1 MKRRTF
7 LGGLATAA
15 AGLTIPDL
23 RFAAARSPIEEPHF
37 PNRLYQFIW
46 RNWELANLDRMALVV
61 QTIPAKLG
69 QMGRSLGLPEKPQ
82 LSSNQQQRIYIT
94 VIRQNWHLLPNEQII
109 TLLGWTPDRFEF
121 TLREDDFL
129 DHKLGPKPDCL
140 PVVFSDPTVAETR
153 RAAEIRT
160 IIESSVAEHSVQAEP
175 AFAFV
180 ERLSRMR
187 FTPLRDPA
195 AVAGPDRVDI
205 SGWTVEAEAP
215 VDRKIGERL
224 AEYLRVA
231 MGAKTGAAKGKS
243 VRLTL
248 GTGEGEK
255 EGFSVEVDS
264 SRVVLTGTNVPG
276 LLQGIYWLQDRMES
290 DGGPFL
296 LKGRTNRTALLSPR
310 YLYSFFALYGDPL
323 LEAEID
329 PFPEGYLERLG
340 RSGIGGLWMQAVLST
355 LAPSKLFPEFG
366 RRSDERLAN
375 LNRLVQ
381 RAKRAGLK
389 IYLYI
394 NEPRAKPPEFFE
406 QRQEI
411 RGATSQGLHA
421 ICTTP
426 QIVRDWI
433 SDSLAHV
440 FDRVPELGGVF
451 SITMSENFTNCHSK
465 FRPETCPRCS
475 KRTNWEVVG
484 EVLEA
489 IHSGVRRSSK
499 SAEVITWD
507 WGWPSE
513 MARNL
518 IPKLLPGTKLLSVS
532 EWSTPIER
540 GGIRTEIG
548 EYSISVVGPGPRATA
563 HWKLARDAGL
573 VAMAK
578 TQFNNTWEISA
589 VPYIPVPNLVA
600 RHAENLL
607 RAGIGGIQASW
618 TLGGYPSPNLD
629 VAKEFYFTPTRSAE
643 EILKEVAVRRSGAKA
658 APLILEAWRGFSEAF
673 ELYPYSVAIYTIP
686 TQHGP
691 ANLLRAT
698 PTGVRN
704 SMILFPQDDYKS
716 WAGKYPP
723 AVVQREFSRMA
734 DLWEKALPAFRR
746 AVPLVPDRHRE
757 RAVED
762 LAIAE
767 TCHIHFRSTAN
778 QVEFYILRDAP
789 HTAQSLARMREIAKD
804 EIELARRQYGFA
816 RRHSVIAYEASN
828 NYYYRP
834 ADLLEKIVNC
844 QYLLQHALKDEAGG

>member
-1 MKRRTF
+1 MRRRSF
-7 LGGLATAA
+7 LAGLAAA
-15 AGLTIPDL
+15 DAGLTL
-23 RFAAARSPIEEPHF
+23 GAASSPLPIDEPHF
-37 PNRLYQFIW
+37 PNRLYQFVW
-46 RNWELANLDRMALVV
+46 RNWELANLDRMASVV
-61 QTIPAKLG
+61 RTTPKRIDEI
-69 QMGRSLGLPEKPQ
+69 GRSVGLPEKPR
-82 LSSNQQQRIYIT
+82 LSSDQLRRIYIT

-109 TLLGWTPDRFEF
+109 ALLGWTPERLEF
-121 TLREDDFL
+121 TLQEDDFL
-129 DHKLGPKPDCL
+129 AHKLGPKPDCR
-140 PVVFSDPTVAETR
+140 PVVFSKPTAAEAR
-153 RAAEIRT
+153 RASEIRS
-160 IIESSVAEHSVQAEP
+160 IVASTVGGDSGEAQP
-175 AFAFV
+175 AFSFV
-180 ERLSRMR
+180 ERLSRTR
-187 FTPLRDPA
+187 FEPLRNHA
-195 AVAGPDRVDI
+195 AVAGPGYVDI
-205 SGWTVEAEAP
+205 SGWRVEAGGA
-215 VDRKIGERL
+215 VDLGIADRL

-231 MGAKTGAAKGKS
+231 MGPVARPAEGKT
-243 VRLTL
+243 VRLAL
-248 GTGEGEK
+248 GSQEGENFSVDVK
-255 EGFSVEVDS
+255 ASSVEV
-264 SRVVLTGTNVPG
+264 TGVNTAA
-276 LLQGIYWLQDRMES
+276 LLQGVYWLQDRMES
-290 DGGPFL
+290 AGGPFL
-296 LKGRTNRTALLSPR
+296 PTGRSARKVRLTPR

-323 LEAEID
+323 LEPDID

-340 RSGIGGLWMQAVLST
+340 RLGMEGVWMQAVLST
-355 LAPSKLFPEFG
+355 LAPSKAFPEFG
-366 RRSDERLAN
+366 RRSDQRLAN
-375 LNRLVQ
+375 LDRFVQ

-394 NEPRAKPPEFFE
+394 NEPRSRPAEFFLNHPE
-406 QRQEI
+406 IKGAKAQEFY
-411 RGATSQGLHA
+411 AM
-421 ICTTP
+421 CTTP
-426 QIVRDWI
+426 PLVREWI

-440 FDRVPELGGVF
+440 FARVPELGGVF

-475 KRTNWEVVG
+475 KRADWEVVG

-499 SAEVITWD
+499 SAEIITWD

-518 IPKLLPGTKLLSVS
+518 IPKLLPGTKLSSVS
-532 EWSTPIER
+532 EWSMPIER
-540 GGIRTEIG
+540 GGVRTEIG
-548 EYSISVVGPGPRATA
+548 EYSISVVGPGPRAKA
-563 HWKLARDAGL
+563 HWALARKAGL

-607 RAGIGGIQASW
+607 RAGIGGVQASW
-618 TLGGYPSPNLD
+618 TLGGYPSPNLE
-629 VAKEFYFTPTRSAE
+629 VAKEFYFTPSRGSE
-643 EILKEVAVRRSGAKA
+643 EVLNEVATRRYGTEA
-658 APLILEAWRGFSEAF
+658 APLILEAWRGFSAAF
-673 ELYPYSVAIYTIP
+673 ELFPYSVAIYTIP

-704 SMILFPQDDYKS
+704 TMILFPQDDYKS

-723 AVVQREFSRMA
+723 EVVQREFSRMA
-734 DLWEKALPAFRR
+734 ALWEKALPAFRR
-746 AVPLVPDRHRE
+746 AVTLTPDRLRE

-789 HTAQSLARMREIAKD
+789 PAAAGKARMREIASD

-844 QYLLQHALKDEAGG
+844 RYLLEHVLK

>member
-1 MKRRTF
+1 MKRRSF
-7 LGGLATAA
+7 LAGLATAA
-15 AGLTIPDL
+15 AGLPLLDL
-23 RFAAARSPIEEPHF
+23 RAASSTAPIQEPHF
-37 PNRLYQFIW
+37 PNRLYQFVW
-46 RNWELANLDRMALVV
+46 RNWELANLERMAQVV
-61 QTIPAKLG
+61 QTTPAKLG
-69 QMGRSLGLPEKPQ
+69 EIGRSVGLPEKPR
-82 LSSNQQQRIYIT
+82 LSSDQLRRIYIT
-94 VIRQNWHLLPNEQII
+94 VIRQNWHLLPKEQMI

-121 TLREDDFL
+121 ILREDDFL
-129 DHKLGPKPDCL
+129 DHKLGPKPDCR
-140 PVVFSDPTVAETR
+140 PVVFSNPTPAEKR
-153 RAAEIRT
+153 RATEIRS
-160 IIESSVAEHSVQAEP
+160 IVESAVRERSGKIEP

-180 ERLSRMR
+180 EKLSSTRCES
-187 FTPLRDPA
+187 LRNPSA
-195 AVAGPDRVDI
+195 TAGPESVDL
-205 SGWTVEAEAP
+205 SGWEVFADAS
-215 VDRKIGERL
+215 VDRRIAERL

-231 MGAKTGAAKGKS
+231 MGSPASTAAGKT
-243 VRLTL
+243 VRLAL
-248 GTGEGEK
+248 GSGEK
-255 EGFSVEVDS
+255 EGFSAEVDGS
-264 SRVVLTGTNVPG
+264 SVVLTGTNVAG
-276 LLQGIYWLQDRMES
+276 LLQGIYWLQDQMES
-290 DGGPFL
+290 AGGPFL
-296 LKGRTNRTALLSPR
+296 PKGRSARTVLLTPR

-323 LEAEID
+323 LEADID
-329 PFPEGYLERLG
+329 PFPEGYLARLG
-340 RSGIGGLWMQAVLST
+340 RLGIGGIWMQAVLST
-355 LAPSKLFPEFG
+355 LAPSKAFPEFG
-366 RRSDERLAN
+366 RHSDERLAN
-375 LNRLVQ
+375 LDRLVQ
-381 RAKRAGLK
+381 RAKRSGLK

-394 NEPRAKPPEFFE
+394 NEPRARPPEFFR

-411 RGATSQGLHA
+411 QGAKSQGFYA
-421 ICTTP
+421 MCTTAP
-426 QIVRDWI
+426 VVQEWI
-433 SDSLAHV
+433 SESLAHI
-440 FDRVPELGGVF
+440 FGRVPELGGVF

-475 KRTNWEVVG
+475 KRASWEVVG

-499 SAEVITWD
+499 GAEVITWD

-518 IPKLLPGTKLLSVS
+518 IPKLPSSTKLLSVS
-532 EWSTPIER
+532 EWSLPIER
-540 GGIRTEIG
+540 GGLRTEIG
-548 EYSISVVGPGPRATA
+548 EYSISVVGPGPRAKA
-563 HWKLARDAGL
+563 HWAFARKAGL
-573 VAMAK
+573 STMAK

-600 RHAENLL
+600 RHSENLL
-607 RAGIGGIQASW
+607 RAGISGLQASW
-618 TLGGYPSPNLD
+618 TLGGYPSPNLE
-629 VAKEFYFTPTRSAE
+629 VAKEFYFTPTRNSE
-643 EILKEVAVRRSGAKA
+643 EILKEVAVRRYGTAA

-723 AVVQREFSRMA
+723 AVVQREFGRMA
-734 DLWEKALPAFRR
+734 ELWAKSLPAFRR
-746 AVPLVPDRHRE
+746 AVPLVPSWHRD

-767 TCHIHFRSTAN
+767 TCYLHFRSTAN

-789 HTAQSLARMREIAKD
+789 RTAQSLARMREIAKN
-804 EIELARRQYGFA
+804 EMELAHQQYGFA

-844 QYLLQHALKDEAGG
+844 QYLLEHDLKNEAGG